1 MKRFRPWVLIVCL
14 SACVAFAQGPA
25 AEPARVESAQA
36 SVTVV
41 FAPDY
46 NLLLRPS
53 LADSHTTGDQR
64 ASLRS
69 VDTPPT
75 RILGALT
82 GGRINADAGPVEFP
96 ASKGLVG
103 IKTGVESVMASTVTI
118 GENGKLQF
126 DCSGLPQ
133 ALERMKSAN
142 RDVGATGKEAAND
155 R

>member
-1 MKRFRPWVLIVCL
+1 MKRFRPRILVVCL
-14 SACVAFAQGPA
+14 PACVAFAQGPA
-25 AEPARVESAQA
+25 AETARIESAQA
-36 SVTVV
+36 PVTVV

-53 LADSHTTGDQR
+53 LADRHATGDQR

-69 VDTPPT
+69 VDTPPS
-75 RILGALT
+75 RILGAMT
-82 GGRINADAGPVEFP
+82 GGRINTDAGPVEFP
-96 ASKGLVG
+96 APKGLVG

>member
-1 MKRFRPWVLIVCL
+1 MKRFRPWILIVCL
-14 SACVAFAQGPA
+14 PGCVAFAQGPA
-25 AEPARVESAQA
+25 AAAGRVESAQA

-41 FAPDY
+41 FAPEY
-46 NLLLRPS
+46 NQPLRPS
-53 LADSHTTGDQR
+53 FADGHATSDQR
-64 ASLRS
+64 ATLRS
-69 VDTPPT
+69 VETPPS
-75 RILGALT
+75 RILSAMT

-96 ASKGLVG
+96 APKGLIG